1 MKRRRRAAPRDKTGV
16 VGEAQRRVAQDGDL
30 VEDTRRHILAFM
42 SYLQVEGL
50 KPDSIA
56 GYATTLRRLAS
67 VCPGN
72 EFLYLEREDVQE
84 VILALQ
90 REGYRTSTMNLFRTR
105 FLRFQ
110 RWLRQEH
117 GYPEDYP
124 DFGVSGE
131 RLEPGEKP
139 VEFRGIKTA
148 SRYALRYGPED
159 LPTQEDVDK
168 MVAAASG
175 PRDRALVAV
184 LYESAARL
192 AELIGLRMGSVEHI
206 ASSLKI
212 HVDGKT
218 GKRSIMLVNAVP
230 LLAAWMGYH
239 PLRDRADAPLWIS
252 TGTRRNG
259 KAHFERTGEFHS
271 LSGSSV
277 YDILRKLSERAGVKK
292 RVNPHAFRHARATEL
307 ARHLK
312 EPELRAYMGWTP
324 GSSMPG
330 IYVHLSGRDTDAAI
344 LAAHEVEATGSSKG
358 LSRPR
363 PCPSCGDINS
373 GGARSCL
380 RCRQPLAGE
389 ATGPVNTKAG
399 RLDHVLPAIAAN
411 PRAMRDLKRLLRKY
425 RLEPGDAPTI
435 PALVGA
441 GT

>member
-1 MKRRRRAAPRDKTGV
+1 MKRKGRAVSHDRTNA
-16 VGEAQRRVAQDGDL
+16 VGEAQRRVEQDGDL
-30 VEDTRRHILAFM
+30 YEGTKQHVLAFM

-50 KPDSIA
+50 KPDTIA
-56 GYATTLRRLAS
+56 GYATTLRKLAS
-67 VCPGN
+67 ACPGN
-72 EFLYLEREDVQE
+72 GFLYVEREDVQE

-90 REGYRTSTMNLFRTR
+90 RGGYRTSTMNLFRTR

-110 RWLRQEH
+110 RWLRQER

-131 RLEPGEKP
+131 KLEPGERP
-139 VEFRGIKTA
+139 VEFRGIRTA

-159 LPTQEDVDK
+159 LPTLEDVSR
-168 MVAAASG
+168 MVEAASG
-175 PRDRALVAV
+175 PRDRAIVAV

-192 AELIGLRMGSVEHI
+192 GEFLGLRIGSVER
-206 ASSLKI
+206 AGPGLKI

-218 GKRSIMLVNAVP
+218 GKRPIMLVNAVP

-239 PLRDRADAPLWIS
+239 PLMDRADAPLWIS

-271 LSGSSV
+271 LSGNRV
-277 YDILRKLSERAGVKK
+277 YDIVRKLGKRAGVKK
-292 RVNPHAFRHARATEL
+292 RLNPHAFRHARATEL

-344 LAAHEVEATGSSKG
+344 LAAHGLEATGSSKG

-363 PCPSCGDINS
+363 PCPSCGEVNS

-380 RCRQPLAGE
+380 RCRQPLASE
-389 ATGPVNTKAG
+389 DTGPVDTKAG
-399 RLDHVLPAIAAN
+399 RLDHILPAIAAN

>member
-124 DFGVSGE
+124 YS
-131 RLEPGEKP
+131 
-139 VEFRGIKTA
+139 
-148 SRYALRYGPED
+148 LRYGPED

-175 PRDRALVAV
+175 PRDRALVVV

-192 AELIGLRMGSVEHI
+192 GELIGLRMGSVEHI
-206 ASSLKI
+206 APSLKI

-218 GKRSIMLVNAVP
+218 GKRPIMLVNAVP

-277 YDILRKLSERAGVKK
+277 YDILRKLGERAGVKK